1 MKIIILSPKQD
12 TLRDQCDP
20 SSDCLRNCCTN
31 GIVAPLYFVVFVLL
45 AQFVLV
51 NVVVA
56 VLMKH
61 LEESHKYMEEDE
73 DYEIDMEIAREI
85 EREKEEEAKEKMA
98 VQEKERKEREMKH
111 FGKKKKKKTII
122 KVSSLPSN
130 FTFTAICDRSAAF
143 ERNNEKLVGKSS
155 KEGDTNGDAND
166 LDPEKNGDASFGAQ
180 KDGGT
185 VEKSSLEGNLSGEKL
200 SDEKTEKA
208 PKITITSSITSMA
221 LSSTMNTIGTLFSRS
236 SLKRGGSKKGKG
248 RSKDENGRSQGE
260 SGRSQKQRPVI
271 MIDDISD
278 YDNYDL
284 IDQDANSS
292 ARADDELSGDI
303 SNLGACLSPKEKDVE
318 RKWSDVTMI
327 DEDTA
332 NISSYLITNYP
343 ELTDAK
349 VASDAKQNDSN
360 HDSFDEEWK
369 GQKDGSLSSISSGS
383 LSN

>member
-1 MKIIILSPKQD
+1 
-12 TLRDQCDP
+12 
-20 SSDCLRNCCTN
+20 
-31 GIVAPLYFVVFVLL
+31 
-45 AQFVLV
+45 
-51 NVVVA
+51 
-56 VLMKH
+56 
-61 LEESHKYMEEDE
+61 
-73 DYEIDMEIAREI
+73 
-85 EREKEEEAKEKMA
+85 
-98 VQEKERKEREMKH
+98 
-111 FGKKKKKKTII
+111 
-122 KVSSLPSN
+122 
-130 FTFTAICDRSAAF
+130 
-143 ERNNEKLVGKSS
+143 
-155 KEGDTNGDAND
+155 
-166 LDPEKNGDASFGAQ
+166 
-180 KDGGT
+180 
-185 VEKSSLEGNLSGEKL
+185 
-200 SDEKTEKA
+200 
-208 PKITITSSITSMA
+208 
-221 LSSTMNTIGTLFSRS
+221 
-236 SLKRGGSKKGKG
+236 
-248 RSKDENGRSQGE
+248 
-260 SGRSQKQRPVI
+260 

>member
-1 MKIIILSPKQD
+1 
-12 TLRDQCDP
+12 
-20 SSDCLRNCCTN
+20 
-31 GIVAPLYFVVFVLL
+31 
-45 AQFVLV
+45 
-51 NVVVA
+51 
-56 VLMKH
+56 MKH

-98 VQEKERKEREMKH
+98 VQEKERKEREVKH

-143 ERNNEKLVGKSS
+143 ERTNEKLIGKSS
-155 KEGDTNGDAND
+155 KDGDTDGDAND
-166 LDPEKNGDASFGAQ
+166 LDTEKNEEANFGAQ
-180 KDGGT
+180 RNGGT
-185 VEKSSLEGNLSGEKL
+185 VEKSSLEGNLSG
-200 SDEKTEKA
+200 DKTEKA

-248 RSKDENGRSQGE
+248 RSKDENGRSQGA

-271 MIDDISD
+271 MIDDIS
-278 YDNYDL
+278 DNYDL

-292 ARADDELSGDI
+292 ARADDEQSGDI
-303 SNLGACLSPKEKDVE
+303 SNFGACLSPKEKDVVE

-383 LSN
+383 LSNWC